1 MADTNPSQ
9 HDAPTAPFLPVPVLA
24 ALLPPSGPSGPN
36 HEHDHLALIIGNAP
50 LLPPLALLTR
60 LWARAKYRIC
70 ADGGA
75 NRLFDLAPHLTP
87 HALVGDLDS
96 ARPDVLAEFRNRGT
110 QILGPAKCQNST
122 DLMKC
127 LAVLTE
133 WDVRDQ
139 LGVEVTVAPC
149 KYAPPAPPR
158 AMDAVDVV
166 LVGFAGGRADHALAV
181 YSTILAHVGA
191 GCVPGLRRR
200 ITLVDGENA
209 VTVLPAGRYDVPVP
223 KVFGPHCGIV
233 PLDGPVY
240 VRTRGLAWDLT
251 KPTRLRMGGLVSA
264 CNMFSD
270 LGEEGVPRW
279 GGEEESLAKKY
290 PHLVDDRPL
299 TEDAELASMLAP
311 CCPGDAVESAW
322 SEEDVERASVQRAER
337 DASVPWGEGV
347 RRVYI
352 DVSGPVVWNV
362 EFDPD
367 AL

>member
-1 MADTNPSQ
+1 MTDTNLPQNGAPS
-9 HDAPTAPFLPVPVLA
+9 AAFLPVPALA
-24 ALLPPSGPSGPN
+24 ALLSPRPSN
-36 HEHDHLALIIGNAP
+36 DHDHQHDHLALIVGNAP
-50 LLPPLALLTR
+50 SLPPLALLDR
-60 LWARAKYRIC
+60 LWTRAKYRIC

-127 LAVLTE
+127 LAVLAE
-133 WDVRDQ
+133 WDTRDQ
-139 LGVEVTVAPC
+139 LAVETTVAPC
-149 KYAPPAPPR
+149 RYAPPAPPR
-158 AMDAVDVV
+158 AMDAVDVA

-181 YSTILAHVGA
+181 YSTILAHVSA
-191 GCVPGLRRR
+191 GQVPGLRRR

-209 VTVLPAGRYDVPVP
+209 VTVLPAGRYKVPVP
-223 KVFGPHCGIV
+223 SVFGPHCGIV

-240 VRTRGLAWDLT
+240 VRTQGLAWDLT
-251 KPTRLRMGGLVSA
+251 MPTRLRMGGLVSA

-270 LGEEGVPRW
+270 AVDQGTPEW
-279 GGEEESLAKKY
+279 GGEEETLAARF

-311 CCPGDAVESAW
+311 CCPGDVVESEW
-322 SEEDVERASVQRAER
+322 TEEDVGRALARRAER
-337 DASVPWGEGV
+337 DAGVPCEGV